1 MAWAGE
7 AVVRRLADGDVAAC
21 GEFYDRYAPLVY
33 PLILR
38 SVRNPGVAADVL
50 RDVFWEAWEAAG
62 AYDSRRSPEAWIVA
76 RARARALERGGE
88 PEVIGLPLPAGHEP
102 FARWTAA
109 YATGTLPA
117 GERAELEKHV
127 AEGCRAC
134 EAAVLAHEETLADGA
149 RAAPAL
155 APPPGVRPDLM
166 RRVEANA
173 SSRGWWRRRRRM
185 RWILGTLAAV
195 IGVAGWTAGLVA
207 SRYEARVGA
216 MARETARVR
225 ADLRRQGDALRDRAA
240 VAQGLIDLLHDP
252 ATRALT
258 LRGIGPGAGSTGRV
272 LWHETRNGHLF
283 VADLPPAP
291 AGKTYALWTIAD
303 GPPRA
308 AGSFA
313 VDAAGRGSRSLPPIP
328 SDVRGFKVTLEAP
341 EGASAPAGPPAAGP
355 VVLQSP

>member
-38 SVRNPGVAADVL
+38 SVRNPGVASDVL
-50 RDVFWEAWEAAG
+50 RGVFWEAWEAAG

-76 RARARALERGGE
+76 RARARALARGGE
-88 PEVIGLPLPAGHEP
+88 PEVIGLPLQAGHEP

-109 YATGTLPA
+109 YATGALPA
-117 GERAELEKHV
+117 GERAELEKHM
-127 AEGCRAC
+127 AEGCHAC
-134 EAAVLAHEETLADGA
+134 EAAVLAHEEALADGA

-155 APPPGVRPDLM
+155 APPAGVRADLM

-173 SSRGWWRRRRRM
+173 SARGWWRRRRRM
-185 RWILGTLAAV
+185 RWILGTVAAV
-195 IGVAGWTAGLVA
+195 IGVAAWTAGLVA
-207 SRYEARVGA
+207 SRYEARVGLL
-216 MARETARVR
+216 ARETARVR
-225 ADLRRQGDALRDRAA
+225 ADLRRQEDALRDRAA

-258 LRGIGPGAGSTGRV
+258 LRGIGPGASSSGRV
-272 LWHETRNGHLF
+272 LWHETQNGHVF
-283 VADLPPAP
+283 VADLPPVP

-303 GPPRA
+303 GRPRA
-308 AGSFA
+308 AGSLT
-313 VDAAGRGSRSLPPIP
+313 VDAAGRGTRSLPPI
-328 SDVRGFKVTLEAP
+328 RGPVQGFRVTLE
-341 EGASAPAGPPAAGP
+341 SADSPPAPAGP